1 MSRSV
6 NFREIRHISDLS
18 KNFGFEVD
26 HIKNILSILRSCAS
40 AQTGFYQKIRIPK
53 KNKNRKSEFRVV
65 YKIKDDALLLLHKN
79 IATTLAET
87 QQPVPPY
94 VQGFVRGRSIRTNAL
109 QHLANEIILKA
120 DIKNFFES
128 IAKSQVRDMFAK
140 IGCLPGIAEDLTDLC
155 TLDGF
160 LFQGSSASPIIANLV
175 CAEMDKELNL
185 LSNQYKAN
193 YSRYADDITFSG
205 KSVPSKDEVIRILG
219 TFGFKLNE
227 QKFLTKK
234 RGQSQFVTGLSIF
247 DSKYPR
253 VPKQFKKRLRLELY
267 FLEKFGIHGHIER
280 IFKRKGMPTVD
291 IENNPQFE
299 EEVNRIAGWVSFISS
314 IEKDFGNKIKEQWSQ
329 IIAKNGITKVKK
341 YPLTRET
348 REPRVPFKMPIA
360 ISREVNGITQ
370 S

>member
-6 NFREIRHISDLS
+6 EFRKIRHISDLS

-26 HIKNILSILRSCAS
+26 HIENVLSVLRSCAPS
-40 AQTGFYQKIRIPK
+40 QTGLYQKIRIPK
-53 KNKNRKSEFRVV
+53 KNKNRKSEYRIV
-65 YKIKDDALLLLHKN
+65 YKIKDDALLLLLKN

-87 QQPVPPY
+87 QQPIPLY

-109 QHLANEIILKA
+109 QHLSNEIVLKA
-120 DIKNFFES
+120 DIKKFFES
-128 IAKSQVRDMFAK
+128 ITKHQVKDMFKK
-140 IGCLPGIAEDLTDLC
+140 IGCLPEIAEDLAVLC

-205 KSVPSKDEVIRILG
+205 KIVPSKDEVIRILA

-227 QKFLTKK
+227 QKFFTMK
-234 RGQSQFVTGLSIF
+234 RGQPQFVTGLSIF
-247 DSKYPR
+247 DKKYPR

-267 FLEKFGIHGHIER
+267 FLEKFGIQEHIKR
-280 IFKRKGMPTVD
+280 IFQRKGIPTVD
-291 IENNPQFE
+291 VEKNPQFE
-299 EEVNRIAGWVSFISS
+299 QEINRIAGWVSFIPS
-314 IEKDFGNKIKEQWSQ
+314 IEKDFGDKIKKQWVQ
-329 IIAKNGITKVKK
+329 IIEKSGKAKVKK
-341 YPLTRET
+341 YPSTREIT
-348 REPRVPFKMPIA
+348 EPRLPIKMPVA
-360 ISREVNGITQ
+360 ISRVRGITQ